1 MNQSFEKLM
10 KNKKI
15 IKNSF
20 DKIIFFKTVK
30 ILKAKISKNNK

>member
-10 KNKKI
+10 KKKKI

-20 DKIIFFKTVK
+20 DKIIFFQN
-30 ILKAKISKNNK
+30 SKNPESENK